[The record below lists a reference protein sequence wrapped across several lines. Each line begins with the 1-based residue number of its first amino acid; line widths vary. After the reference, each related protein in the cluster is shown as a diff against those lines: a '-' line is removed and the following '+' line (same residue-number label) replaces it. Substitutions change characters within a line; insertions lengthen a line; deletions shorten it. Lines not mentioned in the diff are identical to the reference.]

1 MEIGAKKMIKITDDQ
16 SIGLK
21 LSYPEGAVLVPRWVA
36 VSDPSGPGVSVDST
50 IFGHVFNRGS
60 IIGAIDGVSMYSGV
74 VANKG
79 TISAGHDGSGVY
91 FGQDPYWPDG
101 TLTHAKLINRS
112 VMQNGLYGFQFS
124 GDSVVANIVNSGSI
138 STRPLDPPHFR
149 NWPPTDIKVTAS
161 GSAQVTVNNSGS
173 MTGYE
178 GIVITGALLNPRPY
192 QPAVL
197 DLSLRNS
204 GSIVTDAATVRLS
217 GNSVSL
223 SLTNSGTM
231 QSGEKVVD
239 ASADQTLSATI
250 TNRGNLSGALELSSS
265 GSLSASVHNHGVMGS
280 MFLSGTTGDADI
292 TNHGLMTDIRFAG
305 ISATLANFGTIS
317 GIVQVDYGAS
327 LAAQGRLGNVVDD
340 GTITIVHDKLTVDNL
355 SDSGMMFIGPN
366 ATLNA
371 GSISGPGINFLAGP
385 HEKLMLEQ
393 PDSVSSLISG
403 FGASDTIDLLGV
415 HAVAASFAAGVL
427 TVTNQSAGS
436 LALQFNGDYTMSN
449 FVLSSDHQGGTNV
462 TWQA

>member
-1 MEIGAKKMIKITDDQ
+1 MIKITHDQ
-16 SIGLK
+16 NTGLE
-21 LSYPEGAVLVPRWVA
+21 LSYPEGAVLVPRGVT
-36 VSDPSGPGVSVDST
+36 VSDPSGPGVSVDSAVL
-50 IFGHVFNRGS
+50 GHVSNRGW
-60 IIGAIDGVSMYSGV
+60 IIGAIDGVNMYSGL

-101 TLTHAKLINRS
+101 TLTNATLINRG
-112 VMQNGLYGFQFS
+112 VIQNGLYGFQFS

-149 NWPPTDIKVTAS
+149 NWPPTDIEVTAS
-161 GSAQVTVNNSGS
+161 SSAKVTVNNSGS
-173 MTGYE
+173 MTGYD
-178 GIVITGALLNPRPY
+178 GIVITGAALNPRPY

-204 GSIVTDAATVRLS
+204 GSIVTDAATVHLS
-217 GNSVSL
+217 GDSVSL
-223 SLTNSGTM
+223 SLTNSGMM
-231 QSGEKVVD
+231 QSGEEVVD
-239 ASADQTLSATI
+239 ASAYQTLSATI
-250 TNRGNLSGALELSSS
+250 ANRGDLSGALKLSSS

-280 MFLSGTTGDADI
+280 MFLSGMSGDADI
-292 TNHGLMTDIRFAG
+292 TNHGLMTDIRLAG

-340 GTITIVHDKLTVDNL
+340 GTITIAHDKLTLDSL
-355 SDSGMMFIGPN
+355 SGSGMLFIGPN
-366 ATLNA
+366 ATLDA
-371 GSISGPGINFLAGP
+371 GSISGPSINFLAGP
-385 HEKLMLEQ
+385 HEKLMLEE
-393 PDSVSSLISG
+393 PNSVWSLISG

-427 TVTNQSAGS
+427 TVTDHSAGS
-436 LALQFNGDYTMSN
+436 LALHFNGDYAMSN
-449 FVLSSDHQGGTNV
+449 FVLSSDHHGGTNV